1 MTLYR
6 AALPKLCYVPYLS
19 SGYKAPLCPLVFTS
33 GLLPPTSSLLLSSF
47 AVLFAILIDWA
58 ACLALLAA
66 NMFSGRK
73 FSINRHTGAPKPLL
87 RRFSNAE
94 PSTNG

>member
-1 MTLYR
+1 
-6 AALPKLCYVPYLS
+6 
-19 SGYKAPLCPLVFTS
+19 
-33 GLLPPTSSLLLSSF
+33 
-47 AVLFAILIDWA
+47 
-58 ACLALLAA
+58 
-66 NMFSGRK
+66 MFSGRK